1 MISLEKLAK
10 KYKNGNEAVWPVKD
24 ISLQINTGEFV
35 SITGRSG
42 SGKSTLLKMMDGLL
56 VPTSGSV
63 TIDGTDLYSLDD
75 DGRADFRIKHTGFIF
90 QDYFLEEMFTVSRN
104 IEISLMIAGIEKG
117 RREDIIGEVLDKVG
131 LTDKRNS
138 LVKDLSGGEKQRVS
152 IARALSTNPEYIF
165 ADEPCGSLDYSNGA
179 VIMKLLRNIC
189 DGGRTVVLVTHN
201 MEDAGKTDRIVTLQ
215 DGCAVSDEKQ

>member
-10 KYKNGNEAVWPVKD
+10 KYKNGNEAVWPVKA

-131 LTDKRNS
+131 LTDKSNS

-165 ADEPCGSLDYSNGA
+165 ADEPCGNLDYSNGA

>member
-1 MISLEKLAK
+1 MISLEQLTK

-75 DGRADFRIKHTGFIF
+75 DGRA
-90 QDYFLEEMFTVSRN
+90 
-104 IEISLMIAGIEKG
+104 
-117 RREDIIGEVLDKVG
+117 
-131 LTDKRNS
+131 
-138 LVKDLSGGEKQRVS
+138 
-152 IARALSTNPEYIF
+152 
-165 ADEPCGSLDYSNGA
+165 
-179 VIMKLLRNIC
+179 
-189 DGGRTVVLVTHN
+189 
-201 MEDAGKTDRIVTLQ
+201 
-215 DGCAVSDEKQ
+215 VSDEKQ

>member
-165 ADEPCGSLDYSNGA
+165 ADEPCGNLDYSNGA